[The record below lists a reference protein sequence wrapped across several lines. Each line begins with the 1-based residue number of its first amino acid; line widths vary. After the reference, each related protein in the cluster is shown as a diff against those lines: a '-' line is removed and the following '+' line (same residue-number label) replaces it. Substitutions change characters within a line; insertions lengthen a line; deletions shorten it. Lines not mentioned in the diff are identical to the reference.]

1 MVGDSTRAFGGI
13 KRLMAKFPA
22 PLVLRLYNLLLAL
35 VGMMS
40 LPLVLFGLL
49 WRADA
54 RRGLAA
60 RLGFGWPAG
69 TPGELLWAHGASV
82 GEVEALAPLVRRW
95 QVAHPQAP
103 VVVTAL
109 TLTGV
114 ATARRLLPGIHAI
127 TAPLDFPLVTGR
139 LVRRLRPSLF
149 LFTENELWPN
159 LLLALRRKGVPS
171 VQVSGRVSA
180 GAASGLAMF
189 PRVSRAVLDCVS
201 RFLLQSE
208 ADRSRLLSLGVDAER
223 LFVTGSLKGSG
234 EVQEPPA
241 VLASLA
247 SRELVVAG
255 STHAGEELLLAEAL
269 QSLQRTHRDL
279 LLILAPRHPERFAE
293 VADQLSEMEIPF
305 LRRSELVGARFP
317 KDPQV
322 LLLDTL
328 GELAGCYGM
337 ARVAFVG
344 GSLVPVGGHNL
355 LEPARFGV
363 PIVVGPHIESVAE
376 LADRLEAAGGL
387 RRAAT
392 AAELAVEIEHFLHVR
407 DPEAATAARAMA
419 AELSGAL
426 DDTWRALEVPLNGR
440 PLV

>member
-1 MVGDSTRAFGGI
+1 MD
-13 KRLMAKFPA
+13 FPS
-22 PLVLRLYNLLLAL
+22 PVVLRLYNLLLAL
-35 VGMMS
+35 FGILI

-49 WRADA
+49 LRADA
-54 RRGLAA
+54 RRGISA
-60 RLGFGWPAG
+60 RLGFGWPQ
-69 TPGELLWAHGASV
+69 GEDGDLLWAHGASV

-95 QVAHPQAP
+95 QSAHRGAP

-109 TLTGV
+109 TSTGV
-114 ATARRLLPGIHAI
+114 ATARRLLPGVHVM

-159 LLLALRRKGVPS
+159 LLLTLRRAGVPS

-180 GAASGLAMF
+180 GAAGALGMF
-189 PRVSRAVLDCVS
+189 PRFARAVLDCVS

-208 ADRSRLLSLGVDAER
+208 ADRERLLGLGVDPER

-234 EVQEPPA
+234 EVREAPA
-241 VLASLA
+241 VLAGLA
-247 SRELVVAG
+247 NRELLVAG
-255 STHAGEELLLAEAL
+255 STHPGEEALLVEAL
-269 QSLQRTHRDL
+269 RSVHLTHEDL
-279 LLILAPRHPERFAE
+279 LLILAPRHPERFDD
-293 VADQLSEMEIPF
+293 VAGLLKDAGLSF
-305 LRRSELVGARFP
+305 LRRSDLVGASFP
-317 KDPQV
+317 RGPRV

-363 PIVVGPHIESVAE
+363 PIVVGPHLESVAG
-376 LADRLEAAGGL
+376 LADRLEAVGGL
-387 RRAAT
+387 RRAAS
-392 AAELAVEIEHFLHVR
+392 AAQLATEIEHFLHVR
-407 DPEAATAARAMA
+407 DPEVSEAVRAIA
-419 AELSGAL
+419 GELSGAL
-426 DDTWRALEVPLNGR
+426 DDTWRALEVPLDGGA
-440 PLV
+440 LV

>member
-1 MVGDSTRAFGGI
+1 
-13 KRLMAKFPA
+13 MAAFPA
-22 PLVLRLYNLLLAL
+22 PIVLRLYNLLLAL
-35 VGMMS
+35 AGVV
-40 LPLVLFGLL
+40 LFPLVLFGLL

-54 RRGLAA
+54 RRGIFS
-60 RLGFGWPAG
+60 RLGLGWPTG
-69 TPGELLWAHGASV
+69 GEGDLLWAHGASV

-95 QVAHPQAP
+95 QVAHPGAP

-114 ATARRLLPGIHAI
+114 ATAERLLPGIHAI

-139 LVRRLRPSLF
+139 LVRRLRPSIF

-159 LLLALRRKGVPS
+159 LLLALRRAGVPS

-180 GAASGLAMF
+180 GAAGALAMF
-189 PRVSRAVLDCVS
+189 PRFSRAVLDCVS

-208 ADRSRLLSLGVDAER
+208 ADRNRLLSLGVDAER

-234 EVQEPPA
+234 EVQGAPA
-241 VLASLA
+241 VLAGLA
-247 SRELVVAG
+247 RRELVVAG
-255 STHAGEELLLAEAL
+255 STHAGEEEFLVEAL
-269 QSLQRTHRDL
+269 HSLQMTHQNL
-279 LLILAPRHPERFAE
+279 LLILAPRHPERFGE
-293 VADQLSEMEIPF
+293 VAEKLAEMDVPF
-305 LRRSELVGARFP
+305 LRRSELVGAVFP
-317 KDPQV
+317 EGHQV

-363 PIVVGPHIESVAE
+363 PIVVGPHVSSVAE
-376 LADRLEAAGGL
+376 LADRLESVGIL
-387 RRAAT
+387 RRAST
-392 AAELAVEIEHFLHVR
+392 SAELAVEIEHFLHVSN
-407 DPEAATAARAMA
+407 PEAAASARAIA
-419 AELSGAL
+419 GELSSAL
-426 DDTWRALEVPLNGR
+426 DDTWRALEVPLDGGS
-440 PLV
+440 LV